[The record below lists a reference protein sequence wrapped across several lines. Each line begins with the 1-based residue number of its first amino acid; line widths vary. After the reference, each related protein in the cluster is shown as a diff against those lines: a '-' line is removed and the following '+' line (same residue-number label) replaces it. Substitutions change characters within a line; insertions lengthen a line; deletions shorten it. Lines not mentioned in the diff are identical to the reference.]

1 MSYTCCLFIP
11 VKTGAVVISVLGV
24 LASAAFGVVYA
35 VEIQEGIMNTPDD
48 EPAARFVPFMSMG
61 SWMLLALISLFG
73 CVASWT
79 AKPRLVVIYFWSL
92 LVQYIFDMAFLVAT
106 IFFCIKA
113 GQTAKQRCDSKALQE
128 GFSNVDSLCSAALSL
143 SSIILLVVLALYKLF
158 STYALFAIFTFKR
171 WADKEALELA
181 AQKLMQ
187 ERPQQQWKSY
197 DGDTTRNWSK
207 FED

>member
-1 MSYTCCLFIP
+1 
-11 VKTGAVVISVLGV
+11 
-24 LASAAFGVVYA
+24 
-35 VEIQEGIMNTPDD
+35 MNTPDD

-73 CVASWT
+73 YVQQMIAFCDLFTPSIHRCVASWT
-79 AKPRLVVIYFWSL
+79 AKPRLVAIYFWSL
-92 LVQYIFDMAFLVAT
+92 LVQYIFDMGFLVAT
-106 IFFCIKA
+106 IFFCVKA
-113 GQTAKQRCDSKALQE
+113 SQTAKQHCDSKALQE

-143 SSIILLVVLALYKLF
+143 SSILLLVVLGLYKLF

-171 WADKEALELA
+171 WADKESLELA